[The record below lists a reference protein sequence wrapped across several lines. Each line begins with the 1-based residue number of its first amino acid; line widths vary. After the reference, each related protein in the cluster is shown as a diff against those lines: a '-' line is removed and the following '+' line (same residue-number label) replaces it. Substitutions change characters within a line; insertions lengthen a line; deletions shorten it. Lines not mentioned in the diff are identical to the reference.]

1 MLDIREPFEI
11 WMDHENLKYFREP
24 YKLNGWQTR
33 WYLKLQD
40 YNFTLWH
47 ILGKTN
53 IKTDILSRKD
63 QVDIQEDNKDAKM
76 LKEELMT
83 RRTTAEIAM
92 LKKYKSLEDSNL
104 LEEIQRNN
112 TREQKV
118 EQELKKENGLAWEQ
132 DGIIYIEEQIYIPN
146 NRNLKE

>member
-1 MLDIREPFEI
+1 MREPFEI

-24 YKLNGWQTR
+24 YKLNGWQTK

-40 YNFTLWH
+40 YNFTLWY

-53 IKTDILSRKD
+53 IKADILSRKD
-63 QVDIQEDNKDAKM
+63 QVDTQENNKDVKM

-83 RRTTAEIAM
+83 RRITAEIAM

-112 TREQKV
+112 TRE
-118 EQELKKENGLAWEQ
+118 
-132 DGIIYIEEQIYIPN
+132 
-146 NRNLKE
+146 